1 MEEMKEHAQS
11 NLSAHNT
18 NLININAY
26 EELITEVDSGLNE
39 DAKSESGQILQT
51 VLSNTLPLL
60 NRFLAGS
67 VEKL

>member
-11 NLSAHNT
+11 NLSAN

-26 EELITEVDSGLNE
+26 EELITEVDWGLNE
-39 DAKSESGQILQT
+39 DAKSESGQILQN
-51 VLSNTLPLL
+51 VLSNTLPLW